1 LRLVLDRLS
10 GERRGVVETYPS
22 LIPWSGGGGSG
33 RRPNGLVV
41 RGRPGGKRRRDDFV
55 FVDQGGAG
63 KGFALVTVVGAV
75 AQGRE
80 LALFGG
86 GDFC

>member
-1 LRLVLDRLS
+1 LFEVVQAEK
-10 GERRGVVETYPS
+10 GGV
-22 LIPWSGGGGSG
+22 
-33 RRPNGLVV
+33 
-41 RGRPGGKRRRDDFV
+41 DDFV